1 MTPVKRLVGLVI
13 LSLALSGSAAWAFV
27 DQITASPAHPNS
39 NQPITISFRSGA
51 CDGPTQPFRWQLQGS
66 GATRDLIVEGLFA
79 LDPPLCVLST
89 ATTAYNVG
97 VLPAGDYQV
106 HVKLVDPLDG
116 LGGIPSPSF
125 GSVNL
130 TVTQASAVPVPATQP
145 ISWLVLVGAI
155 FGAAWIGA
163 RSRVPIRY
171 CVIASVLSCALL
183 VSGRTT
189 AAEALLLEV
198 VLAPPPAGP
207 SPEEIV
213 EGYDFSSGQSPPFSA
228 LLVGSPVRA
237 GYLLPIRAEGGFSAF
252 LQANPDFVRSRLE
265 RTVLIAY
272 PSEDGRAAAMT
283 AIAQEPMVESVNL
296 PLEYEFSEG
305 SITADGPGLLSPAKS
320 LSFVPDWRVQ
330 VNLPGAWQRQ
340 GGWARVGVLDNGYDL
355 GHPGLI
361 AFDGAGQ
368 FVGGNLI
375 TADALDVGRLG
386 TAQTTGN
393 CAFSPQPSTCDG
405 NLDELEPVTL
415 AAINDPCDVTAV
427 DPVADGLMRPW
438 MAGHGTH
445 VLGLVAANHG
455 SSGQPTGVCVN
466 CSIQPM
472 RVARDTC
479 DALGRVVPAPNGST
493 IAAATTYLVD
503 RGVQIVSM
511 SHANNNDSIA
521 NNACASSP
529 TSASCSALTYASN
542 AGIVLVAASGNYRKR
557 LGFPARDA
565 RVVAVGGVNETL
577 AFWDEDLDPPP
588 DNLDDCPFQGLNQ
601 ECGSNFTIVIGQA
614 KQEVVAPARSIDS
627 TMYRGREWVA
637 EVGCGD
643 SALAPNGDG
652 IGLCT
657 GTSMSTP
664 IVSGIFGLMRSVNP
678 LLLPGDPEIA
688 VDAVGLRDVLV
699 GTTTQAQLGQPWDQR
714 VGYGIVD
721 ADASLR
727 SMLGV
732 VATATPKN
740 RVTPMFMLFGSAA
753 TDYAYSATP
762 QGATGLILATSGGYT
777 SSGAVTPGYLDFPH
791 DPAVP
796 GTLNPRAN
804 FYVLTSGVKP
814 VGATPSLIPLYLL
827 ERERHWP
834 AGCTSG
840 AGCNINNR
848 DVTLATSE
856 NDLEAMV
863 ADGFD
868 YLGRQGYIFAQCAPE
883 PACVP
888 TGAERLYRKCKTS
901 DDDCAVFLE
910 RDRLTMEG
918 QGYTATYP
926 LGGATFLG
934 YAYPNVDTDG
944 DLLVDGMERVIGTN
958 PLLSDSDGD
967 SVSDGLE
974 YPQAKVPVSDPCFGP
989 NVQCSVVPPL
999 FLNGFESQ

>member
-1 MTPVKRLVGLVI
+1 MSRLMHLTLV
-13 LSLALSGSAAWAFV
+13 LLLLLAGNSRAFV
-27 DQITASPAHPNS
+27 DQIAASPAAPNS
-39 NQPITISFRSGA
+39 NQPVTISFRSGG

-66 GATRDLIVEGLFA
+66 GATRDLIIEGLFA
-79 LDPPLCVLST
+79 LDAPFCVLST
-89 ATTAYNVG
+89 ATTAYNIG
-97 VLPAGDYQV
+97 ALPAGEYQI

-116 LGGIPSPSF
+116 FGGIPSPSF
-125 GSVNL
+125 GSINL
-130 TVTQASAVPVPATQP
+130 TVTQDSAVPVPAMQP
-145 ISWLVLVGAI
+145 IAWFLLVFAI
-155 FGAAWIGA
+155 FVVAWIGA
-163 RSRVPIRY
+163 RSREAIRF
-171 CVIASVLSCALL
+171 CVIASIFSSALL
-183 VSGRTT
+183 FSGRPY
-189 AAEALLLEV
+189 AAEPFLLEV

-207 SPEEIV
+207 SPEDIV

-228 LLVGSPVRA
+228 LLVGAPVRA
-237 GYLLPIRAEGGFSAF
+237 GYLLPIRAEGSFSAF
-252 LQANPDFVRSRLE
+252 LQANPGSVRARLE
-265 RTVLIAY
+265 RTVLIVY
-272 PSEDGRAAAMT
+272 PSDQGRQAGLT
-283 AIAQEPMVESVNL
+283 AIAQELVVESVNI
-296 PLEYEFSEG
+296 PFEYEFSEG
-305 SITADGPGLLSPAKS
+305 SITGDRASLLSTAKS
-320 LSFVPDWRVQ
+320 LSGVPDWRVQ
-330 VNLPGAWQRQ
+330 LNLPAAWQRQ

-361 AFDGAGQ
+361 AFDGTGQ

-393 CAFSPQPSTCDG
+393 CAFFPQPSTCDD

-415 AAINDPCDVTAV
+415 AAMNDPCDVTEV
-427 DPVADGLMRPW
+427 DPIADGLMRPW

-445 VLGLVAANHG
+445 VLGMVAANHG
-455 SSGQPTGVCVN
+455 SSSQSVGVCVN

-503 RGVQIVSM
+503 RGIQIVSM
-511 SHANNNDSIA
+511 SHSNNNDSIA
-521 NNACASSP
+521 NNACAASP

-542 AGIVLVAASGNYRKR
+542 SGVVLVAASGNHRKR

-565 RVVAVGGVNETL
+565 RVVAVGGVNESL
-577 AFWDEDLDPPP
+577 AFWDEDLDLPP
-588 DNLDDCPFQGLNQ
+588 DNLDDCPFPGLNQ
-601 ECGSNFTIVIGQA
+601 ECGSNFTVVIGQA
-614 KQEVVAPARSIDS
+614 KQEVVAPARNIDS
-627 TMYRGREWVA
+627 TMYRGRDWVA
-637 EVGCGD
+637 EIGCGD
-643 SALAPNGDG
+643 SSLAPNGDG
-652 IGLCT
+652 IGSCT

-699 GTTTQAQLGQPWDQR
+699 GTTTQAQLGHPWSQR
-714 VGYGIVD
+714 LGYGVVD

-727 SMLGV
+727 SLLGV

-740 RVTPMFMLFGSAA
+740 RVTPMFSLFGNAA

-762 QGATGLILATSGGYT
+762 QGAAGLVLATGGGYT
-777 SSGAVTPGYLDFPH
+777 SSGTATPGYLDFPH
-791 DPAVP
+791 DPAIS
-796 GTLNPRAN
+796 GSLNPRAN

-814 VGATPSLIPLYLL
+814 LGAIPSLIPLYLL

-834 AGCTSG
+834 VGCTAG

-883 PACVP
+883 PSCMPV
-888 TGAERLYRKCKTS
+888 GSERLYRKCKTS
-901 DDDCAVFLE
+901 DDDCAIFLE

-926 LGGATFLG
+926 SGGVTVLG
-934 YAYPNVDTDG
+934 YAYPNVDADG

-958 PLLSDSDGD
+958 PVLSDSDGD
-967 SVSDGLE
+967 SVADGVE
-974 YPQAKVPVSDPCFGP
+974 YPQASVPISDPCNGP

-999 FLNGFESQ
+999 FVDGFESQ